1 MQKRTLALC
10 LLAALSSSCATT
22 GPGSKPAAAA
32 PCEPQIVTKTRI
44 VDTACDWTR
53 PIYVSRTDVISDDTA
68 RAILAH
74 NQAGA
79 KVCGWKPAG
88 K

>member
-10 LLAALSSSCATT
+10 LLAVLSSSCATD
-22 GPGSKPAAAA
+22 GPETKTSAA

-44 VDTACDWTR
+44 VDTACEWTR
-53 PIYVSRTDVISDDTA
+53 PIYVSKTDVLSDETA

-74 NQAGA
+74 NTAGA
-79 KVCGWKPAG
+79 KVCGWKPTG

>member
-22 GPGSKPAAAA
+22 GLGSKPAAAA
-32 PCEPQIVTKTRI
+32 CEPQIVTKTRI

-53 PIYVSRTDVISDDTA
+53 PIYVSKTDVLSDDTA

-74 NQAGA
+74 NTAGA

>member
-1 MQKRTLALC
+1 MALC
-10 LLAALSSSCATT
+10 LLAVLSSSCATD
-22 GPGSKPAAAA
+22 GPATKPPAA

-44 VDTACDWTR
+44 VDTSCDWTR
-53 PIYVSRTDVISDDTA
+53 PIYVSKTDVLSDDTA

-74 NQAGA
+74 NLAGS
-79 KVCGWKPAG
+79 KNCGWKPMT

>member
-10 LLAALSSSCATT
+10 LLAVLSSSCATD
-22 GPGSKPAAAA
+22 GPATKAPVA

-44 VDTACDWTR
+44 VDTACDWAR
-53 PIYVSRTDVISDDTA
+53 PIYVSKTDVLSDDTA

-74 NQAGA
+74 NMAGA
-79 KVCGWKPAG
+79 KNCGWKPLG